1 MSLLATL
8 PVVFV
13 AVLHVYI
20 LVLEMFLWTTPRG
33 LKAFGMKKEYAIQT
47 KALAANQALYNGFL
61 AVGLAWG
68 LMHPVPEFGRQ
79 IQHFFLGCVAVAGI
93 YGAATA
99 KAKILFIQTLP
110 ASIAIAAVLF
120 A

>member
-1 MSLLATL
+1 MSLLASL
-8 PVVFV
+8 PVGFV
-13 AVLHVYI
+13 AILHVYI
-20 LVLEMFLWTTPRG
+20 FILEMFLWTSPRG
-33 LKAFGMKKEYAIQT
+33 LKAFGMKQDYAIKTQ
-47 KALAANQALYNGFL
+47 ALAANQGLYNGFL

-68 LMHPVPEFGRQ
+68 LMHPVPEFGTQ
-79 IQHFFLGCVAVAGI
+79 IQHFFLGCVAVAGV

-110 ASIAIAAVLF
+110 ACIAIAAVLF